1 MLWIYGLVSDD
12 PINWQFTCK
21 NRVKAKRWWALI
33 MNIMLDSQQQN
44 AIYTW
49 SFLHLSP
56 EAKVKITF
64 FFFLA
69 LMYFMYEPESKY
81 IYVQNYFNIT
91 IIVFWLSLLLW
102 ISSSLFITSMRLF
115 KLHALFQHYLYKKMS
130 LWIKF
135 GFSNT
140 SYCSFIQKKAPVM
153 FVCLLST

>member
-21 NRVKAKRWWALI
+21 NRVKAEMVSINHEHYVRFPAAECYIYLKFSSFIPR
-33 MNIMLDSQQQN
+33 SQSKN
-44 AIYTW
+44 N
-49 SFLHLSP
+49 L
-56 EAKVKITF
+56 

-115 KLHALFQHYLYKKMS
+115 KLRALFQQYLYKKMS